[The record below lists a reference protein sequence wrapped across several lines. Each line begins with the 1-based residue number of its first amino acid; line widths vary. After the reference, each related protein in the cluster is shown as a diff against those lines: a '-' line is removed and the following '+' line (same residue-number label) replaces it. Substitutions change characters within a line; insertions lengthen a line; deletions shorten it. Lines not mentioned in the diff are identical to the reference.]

1 MVAPARAL
9 VPVPVPEHFGNA
21 TGPLTEIDEVTGSL
35 EFIPFSTLLE
45 LCGLEAGLVF
55 LFICIL
61 HLYTSMVQRV
71 YTDERLTRR
80 VQCVQDFQAC
90 GVMPMLSQC
99 DTSSHVPPFSM
110 ILIRMLPPSWPHYGG
125 YGEREELRG
134 RTEDFGR
141 LKFTPAMSEDYVL
154 YCVQKTGRPLALHFT
169 DLSPFELGCNG
180 KVGT

>member
-1 MVAPARAL
+1 
-9 VPVPVPEHFGNA
+9 
-21 TGPLTEIDEVTGSL
+21 
-35 EFIPFSTLLE
+35 
-45 LCGLEAGLVF
+45 
-55 LFICIL
+55 
-61 HLYTSMVQRV
+61 
-71 YTDERLTRR
+71 
-80 VQCVQDFQAC
+80 
-90 GVMPMLSQC
+90 
-99 DTSSHVPPFSM
+99 M